1 MTGHVTL
8 STTRVNVISSW
19 QQNMVL
25 DTQTQAEG
33 VVDGL
38 VSVGRPRGDWLIL
51 QLS

>member
-8 STTRVNVISSW
+8 SYQHSERDQLM

-25 DTQTQAEG
+25 DTQTQVEG

-38 VSVGRPRGDWLIL
+38 VSVG
-51 QLS
+51 